1 MALRYDYP
9 FFVDFPPIRHLI
21 SQANHD
27 CASHILA
34 LFWNILRNG
43 FRETHRLTPIRRRR
57 HRAMLVYEY
66 RIRTSTE
73 PGTIMSQQQTPSATG
88 SDQTTGTVQVVLVDN
103 DILALKMLREIMS
116 AWPRV
121 AITWTEH
128 NGSDAFDHYRQC
140 ESGIRDL
147 PDLFITDISMR
158 GLSGVDMSRAIRYT
172 NGTMPIL
179 GITSYEPTQ
188 FYHDAA
194 DAGMQAVIGKN
205 ELSALKSIIMEVA
218 DTGALAVRPPFEVP
232 GRTHLRIRQEGLPY
246 ILSLSQQE
254 KQVLTMC
261 SHGYSNAD
269 IAQVLDVSP
278 STINTYITRA
288 SRKMGVASKREAV
301 SLWTKTIGL

>member
-1 MALRYDYP
+1 
-9 FFVDFPPIRHLI
+9 
-21 SQANHD
+21 
-27 CASHILA
+27 
-34 LFWNILRNG
+34 
-43 FRETHRLTPIRRRR
+43 
-57 HRAMLVYEY
+57 
-66 RIRTSTE
+66 
-73 PGTIMSQQQTPSATG
+73 MSQQQTPSATG

-205 ELSALKSIIMEVA
+205 ELSALKASSWRSR
-218 DTGALAVRPPFEVP
+218 TPAL
-232 GRTHLRIRQEGLPY
+232 
-246 ILSLSQQE
+246 
-254 KQVLTMC
+254 
-261 SHGYSNAD
+261 
-269 IAQVLDVSP
+269 SP
-278 STINTYITRA
+278 SDRPSRYRGGRICA
-288 SRKMGVASKREAV
+288 SGRKACRTSSR
-301 SLWTKTIGL
+301 

>member
-1 MALRYDYP
+1 
-9 FFVDFPPIRHLI
+9 
-21 SQANHD
+21 
-27 CASHILA
+27 
-34 LFWNILRNG
+34 
-43 FRETHRLTPIRRRR
+43 
-57 HRAMLVYEY
+57 
-66 RIRTSTE
+66 
-73 PGTIMSQQQTPSATG
+73 MSQQQTPSATG

-232 GRTHLRIRQEGLPY
+232 GRAHLRIRQAGLPY

-301 SLWTKTIGL
+301 ALWTKTIGL

>member
-1 MALRYDYP
+1 
-9 FFVDFPPIRHLI
+9 
-21 SQANHD
+21 
-27 CASHILA
+27 
-34 LFWNILRNG
+34 
-43 FRETHRLTPIRRRR
+43 
-57 HRAMLVYEY
+57 
-66 RIRTSTE
+66 
-73 PGTIMSQQQTPSATG
+73 MSQQQTPSATG

-194 DAGMQAVIGKN
+194 DAGCRR
-205 ELSALKSIIMEVA
+205 LSARTSCRPLKASSWRSR
-218 DTGALAVRPPFEVP
+218 TPAL
-232 GRTHLRIRQEGLPY
+232 
-246 ILSLSQQE
+246 
-254 KQVLTMC
+254 
-261 SHGYSNAD
+261 
-269 IAQVLDVSP
+269 SP
-278 STINTYITRA
+278 SDRPSRYRGGRICA
-288 SRKMGVASKREAV
+288 SGRKACRTSSR
-301 SLWTKTIGL
+301 

>member
-1 MALRYDYP
+1 M
-9 FFVDFPPIRHLI
+9 
-21 SQANHD
+21 
-27 CASHILA
+27 
-34 LFWNILRNG
+34 
-43 FRETHRLTPIRRRR
+43 PIRRCR
-57 HRAMLVYEY
+57 HSAMLVYES
-66 RIRTSTE
+66 RIRTSME
-73 PGTIMSQQQTPSATG
+73 PGTTMSQQQTPSATG
-88 SDQTTGTVQVVLVDN
+88 SDQAAGTVQVVLVDN
-103 DILALKMLREIMS
+103 DILALNMLREIMS
-116 AWPRV
+116 GWPRV
-121 AITWTEH
+121 AIAWTEH
-128 NGSDAFDHYRQC
+128 NGSDAFDHLRQC

-232 GRTHLRIRQEGLPY
+232 GRAHLRIRQEGLPY

-301 SLWTKTIGL
+301 ALWTKTIGL

>member
-1 MALRYDYP
+1 M
-9 FFVDFPPIRHLI
+9 H
-21 SQANHD
+21 
-27 CASHILA
+27 
-34 LFWNILRNG
+34 
-43 FRETHRLTPIRRRR
+43 
-57 HRAMLVYEY
+57 
-66 RIRTSTE
+66 
-73 PGTIMSQQQTPSATG
+73 
-88 SDQTTGTVQVVLVDN
+88 
-103 DILALKMLREIMS
+103 
-116 AWPRV
+116 
-121 AITWTEH
+121 
-128 NGSDAFDHYRQC
+128 
-140 ESGIRDL
+140 
-147 PDLFITDISMR
+147 

-232 GRTHLRIRQEGLPY
+232 GRAHLRIRQEGLPY

-288 SRKMGVASKREAV
+288 SRKMAWPANGRQWRYGRKPSDCRRLANGEHQDHDRAPGHGSGCI
-301 SLWTKTIGL
+301 TIRCISPYAWWPRYSWPQY

>member
-1 MALRYDYP
+1 
-9 FFVDFPPIRHLI
+9 
-21 SQANHD
+21 
-27 CASHILA
+27 
-34 LFWNILRNG
+34 
-43 FRETHRLTPIRRRR
+43 
-57 HRAMLVYEY
+57 
-66 RIRTSTE
+66 
-73 PGTIMSQQQTPSATG
+73 MSQKQTPSATG

-128 NGSDAFDHYRQC
+128 NGSDAFDHYRQ
-140 ESGIRDL
+140 
-147 PDLFITDISMR
+147 ISMR

-232 GRTHLRIRQEGLPY
+232 GRAHLRIRQEGLPY

-301 SLWTKTIGL
+301 ALWTKTIGL

>member
-1 MALRYDYP
+1 
-9 FFVDFPPIRHLI
+9 
-21 SQANHD
+21 
-27 CASHILA
+27 
-34 LFWNILRNG
+34 
-43 FRETHRLTPIRRRR
+43 
-57 HRAMLVYEY
+57 
-66 RIRTSTE
+66 
-73 PGTIMSQQQTPSATG
+73 MSQQQTPSATG

-205 ELSALKSIIMEVA
+205 ELSALKSIIW
-218 DTGALAVRPPFEVP
+218 RS
-232 GRTHLRIRQEGLPY
+232 RTP
-246 ILSLSQQE
+246 
-254 KQVLTMC
+254 
-261 SHGYSNAD
+261 AF
-269 IAQVLDVSP
+269 SP
-278 STINTYITRA
+278 SDRPSRYRGGRICA
-288 SRKMGVASKREAV
+288 SGRKACRTSSR
-301 SLWTKTIGL
+301 

>member
-1 MALRYDYP
+1 M
-9 FFVDFPPIRHLI
+9 
-21 SQANHD
+21 
-27 CASHILA
+27 
-34 LFWNILRNG
+34 
-43 FRETHRLTPIRRRR
+43 
-57 HRAMLVYEY
+57 
-66 RIRTSTE
+66 E
-73 PGTIMSQQQTPSATG
+73 PGTTMSQQQTSSATG
-88 SDQTTGTVQVVLVDN
+88 SDQADTVQVVLVDN
-103 DILALKMLREIMS
+103 DILALNMLREIMS
-116 AWPRV
+116 GWPRV
-121 AITWTEH
+121 AIAWTEH
-128 NGSDAFDHYRQC
+128 NGSDAFDHFRQC

-158 GLSGVDMSRAIRYT
+158 GLSGIDMSRAIRYT

-218 DTGALAVRPPFEVP
+218 DTGALAVRPPFETP
-232 GRTHLRIRQEGLPY
+232 QQAHLRIHEEGLPY

-288 SRKMGVASKREAV
+288 SHKMGVSNKREAV
-301 SLWTKTIGL
+301 ALWTKTIGL

>member
-1 MALRYDYP
+1 
-9 FFVDFPPIRHLI
+9 
-21 SQANHD
+21 
-27 CASHILA
+27 
-34 LFWNILRNG
+34 
-43 FRETHRLTPIRRRR
+43 
-57 HRAMLVYEY
+57 
-66 RIRTSTE
+66 
-73 PGTIMSQQQTPSATG
+73 MSQRQTLSATG
-88 SDQTTGTVQVVLVDN
+88 SGDQTTGTVQVVLVDN
-103 DILALKMLREIMS
+103 DILALKICARS
-116 AWPRV
+116 CPRGR
-121 AITWTEH
+121 ASPSPGPNITARTP
-128 NGSDAFDHYRQC
+128 STTTDKY

-232 GRTHLRIRQEGLPY
+232 GRAHLRIRQEGLPY

-254 KQVLTMC
+254 KQVLTIVF
-261 SHGYSNAD
+261 AR
-269 IAQVLDVSP
+269 I
-278 STINTYITRA
+278 
-288 SRKMGVASKREAV
+288 
-301 SLWTKTIGL
+301 

>member
-1 MALRYDYP
+1 MR
-9 FFVDFPPIRHLI
+9 V
-21 SQANHD
+21 
-27 CASHILA
+27 SHI
-34 LFWNILRNG
+34 
-43 FRETHRLTPIRRRR
+43 
-57 HRAMLVYEY
+57 
-66 RIRTSTE
+66 
-73 PGTIMSQQQTPSATG
+73 
-88 SDQTTGTVQVVLVDN
+88 
-103 DILALKMLREIMS
+103 
-116 AWPRV
+116 

-232 GRTHLRIRQEGLPY
+232 GRAHLRIRQEGLPY

-261 SHGYSNAD
+261 STLARR
-269 IAQVLDVSP
+269 P
-278 STINTYITRA
+278 STPTSHARRA
-288 SRKMGVASKREAV
+288 RWAWPANGRQWRYGRKPSDCRRLANGEHQDHDRAPGHAAAASP
-301 SLWTKTIGL
+301 